1 MSQQT
6 ARPKFASIK
15 VNEAVGKRIRE
26 LIVEGG
32 SDPDSNDFGVSL
44 FFDDDTQIFLNLAA
58 RLSCGVRYEREVDGE
73 PEIVKEYPQRLL
85 VSE

>member
-6 ARPKFASIK
+6 TRPKFASITIK
-15 VNEAVGKRIRE
+15 EAVGKRIRE
-26 LIVEGG
+26 LTVDGG

-73 PEIVKEYPQRLL
+73 PEIVREYPQRLL

>member
-6 ARPKFASIK
+6 TRPKFASITIK
-15 VNEAVGKRIRE
+15 EAVGKRIRE
-26 LIVEGG
+26 LTVDGG

-44 FFDDDTQIFLNLAA
+44 FFDDDTQIFLNLAT

-73 PEIVKEYPQRLL
+73 PEIVREYPQRLL
-85 VSE
+85 VNE